1 MGGFPLSAIMQCVMI
16 LTPPLSQ
23 EFLKQGEATSTRC
36 DELESLR
43 KRGCSSAKVENPRGS
58 QRVLKDKVVTNRN
71 KGEGKLR
78 PEDITQIQPQKLT
91 LSLRSGKNL
100 HGTVTFDWVAS
111 QMEPFSLFSALLL
124 ALVKSSALC

>member
-1 MGGFPLSAIMQCVMI
+1 MQCFII
-16 LTPPLSQ
+16 LIPPLSQ
-23 EFLKQGEATSTRC
+23 GFLKQGEATSTRC

-43 KRGCSSAKVENPRGS
+43 KRGCSSTKVENPQGS
-58 QRVLKDKVVTNRN
+58 QRALKNKAVTNRN

-78 PEDITQIQPQKLT
+78 PEDITQVQPQKLT

-100 HGTVTFDWVAS
+100 NGTVTFDWDAS

-124 ALVKSSALC
+124 ALVKSGALC